1 MSDTPIHDQL
11 LEEYRQRE
19 RERVPVIIL
28 PPART
33 DSEALDRFRES
44 MRRMSRVA
52 LITSPPPPAPEYFEP
67 RTPDDVHWKRSA
79 VCTKCGGSLE
89 GHP

>member
-19 RERVPVIIL
+19 RERFPAIIL

-44 MRRMSRVA
+44 MRRMSRSTA
-52 LITSPPPPAPEYFEP
+52 GLIMSPPPPPPEYFGP
-67 RTPDDVHWKRSA
+67 RTPDDLYWKHQE
-79 VCTKCGGSLE
+79 T
-89 GHP
+89 